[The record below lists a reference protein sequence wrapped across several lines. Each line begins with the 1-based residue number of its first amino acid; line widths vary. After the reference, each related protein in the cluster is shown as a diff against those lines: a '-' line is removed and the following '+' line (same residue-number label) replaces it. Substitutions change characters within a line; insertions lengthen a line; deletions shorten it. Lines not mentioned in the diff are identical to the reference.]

1 MVKDPLVVF
10 AYSDGSAIGNPGP
23 GGYGVVLKYGETVN
37 ELSAGYRHTTNNRME
52 LLGAIVALET
62 LKHICQV
69 ELTSDSRYLIDGIS
83 KGWAERWRA
92 NGWRRGK
99 QRGKALNSDLW
110 ERLLKAM
117 SRHNLTLKW
126 VRGHAGHPENERCDQ
141 LANQA
146 ARGIDLPADEEYER
160 INGRVGDV

>member
-1 MVKDPLVVF
+1 MRKEEQGCVAAQGLTC
-10 AYSDGSAIGNPGP
+10 GSARSMR
-23 GGYGVVLKYGETVN
+23 T
-37 ELSAGYRHTTNNRME
+37 
-52 LLGAIVALET
+52 
-62 LKHICQV
+62 
-69 ELTSDSRYLIDGIS
+69 
-83 KGWAERWRA
+83 
-92 NGWRRGK
+92 RGK

-110 ERLLKAM
+110 ERLLKAVA
-117 SRHNLTLKW
+117 RHDLTFKW